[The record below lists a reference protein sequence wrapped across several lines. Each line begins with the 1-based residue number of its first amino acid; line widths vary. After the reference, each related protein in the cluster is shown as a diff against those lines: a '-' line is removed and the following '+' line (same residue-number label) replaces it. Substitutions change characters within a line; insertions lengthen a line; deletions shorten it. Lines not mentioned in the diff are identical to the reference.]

1 MRHTTHLFRNTFSSL
16 FLLGAVTGH
25 AYAFN
30 PVVEWAWTTS
40 AIEPNALNVMG
51 TPSVVDL
58 NNDGVPDV
66 VFSSTTSTGGGNV
79 EIGFLRALNGSD
91 GSELFTV
98 NQTTPVDLRVSTTCS
113 VATGDIDN
121 DELPEIIAC
130 DTSGTRLIAFENDGT
145 FKWRS
150 ENLETTYWGA
160 PSIADLDR
168 DGTPEIIMGRQALNN
183 AGALLWT
190 GTGGRSVQGSVGPL
204 SLVSDVDLDGSAEI
218 IAGNTAYDVA
228 GTIEWQ
234 APLSDGYNAVANFD
248 SDAFAE
254 IVLVSSGQVRLLEH
268 DGTVKWGPVA
278 IPGGGAGGPP
288 TVADYDNDGEPEIGV
303 AGASRY
309 AVFETDG
316 SLKWSAV
323 VQDSS
328 SNRTGSSVFDFE
340 DDGSA
345 EVVYSDEIR
354 LWVFRGT
361 DGTVLFQEN
370 LSSCT
375 WHEYPLV
382 ADVDGDDRAEILAVA
397 NNNCGFGPQR
407 GVYLYGDADDAWVLT
422 RQIWNQH
429 TYHITNVNPDGTI
442 PTVEENNW
450 LVPGLNN
457 FRLNTFGQFE
467 GPPCDI
473 DADRSVDIFDLRA
486 IMAARNTPAVPGDA
500 RDVDGNGFIN
510 ILDARLCVLQCTK
523 PRCAP

>member
-1 MRHTTHLFRNTFSSL
+1 MHDKIHLFRRLTSSV
-16 FLLGAVTGH
+16 FLSVAISSQ
-25 AYAFN
+25 AFAFN
-30 PVVEWAWTTS
+30 PVLEWSWTSSAVE
-40 AIEPNALNVMG
+40 PGALNVMG
-51 TPSVVDL
+51 TPSVIDL
-58 NNDGVPDV
+58 NKDGVPDV
-66 VFSSTTSTGGGNV
+66 VFTSTASTGGPLV
-79 EIGFLRALNGSD
+79 LAGFLRALNGND

-98 NQTTPVDLRVSTTCS
+98 TDPAHRVSTS
-113 VATGDIDN
+113 ASIATGDIDN
-121 DELPEIIAC
+121 DGFPEIIAC
-130 DTSGTRLIAFENDGT
+130 DVSGARLIAFEHDGT
-145 FKWRS
+145 FKWLS
-150 ENLETTYWGA
+150 PILEAINWGA
-160 PSIADLDR
+160 PSIADLDK
-168 DGTPEIIMGRQALNN
+168 DGDPEIIIGRQVLNN
-183 AGALLWT
+183 SGVLLWT
-190 GTGGRSVQGSVGPL
+190 GTGGRGSQANVGPL
-204 SLVSDVDLDGSAEI
+204 SLVADVDIDGSPEVV
-218 IAGNTAYDVA
+218 AGNTIYDAA
-228 GTIEWQ
+228 GTIVTQLQ
-234 APLSDGYNAVANFD
+234 AADGSNAVGNFD
-248 SDAFAE
+248 NDNFAE
-254 IVLVSSGQVRLLEH
+254 IVLVTGGRVYLFEH
-268 DGTVKWGPVA
+268 DGTLKWGPVA

-323 VQDSS
+323 VQDRS

-340 DDGSA
+340 DDGIA

-361 DGTVLFQEN
+361 DGAVLFQTP

-397 NNNCGFGPQR
+397 NNNCGYGPQR
-407 GVYLYGDADDAWVLT
+407 GVYVYGDADDAWVLT

-442 PTVEENNW
+442 PISEANNW
-450 LVPGLNN
+450 LEPGLNN

-473 DADRSVDIFDLRA
+473 DVNRVVDINDIRA
-486 IMAARNTPAVPGDA
+486 ILAARNTPAVPGDA
-500 RDVDGNGFIN
+500 RDVDGNGIIN
-510 ILDARLCVLQCTK
+510 VNDARQCVLQCTN